1 MGSTIE
7 TVRSFSIATALLLL
21 ATLGTATP
29 AKAQAPA
36 KPKSGGILRVYN
48 TTQPPSASIH
58 EESTIATNMPFM
70 AVFNNLVRFDPEK
83 PRNSLATV
91 TPDLAESWAWDATNT
106 KLSFKLRPGVVWHDG
121 KPFTAKDVQCTWHRL
136 NGLDKENFF
145 RRNPRAI
152 WYENLKEVTIES
164 DVAVTF
170 HLTKRQPSFL
180 AMLASGL
187 SPVYPCHVSARDM
200 RTKPIGT
207 GPFKFV
213 EFKSNE
219 SIKLTKNG
227 D

>member
-83 PRNSLATV
+83 PRNSLAASRC
-91 TPDLAESWAWDATNT
+91 LN
-106 KLSFKLRPGVVWHDG
+106 R
-121 KPFTAKDVQCTWHRL
+121 HRL
-136 NGLDKENFF
+136 RKHRCRPDPQALFTVQ
-145 RRNPRAI
+145 R
-152 WYENLKEVTIES
+152 
-164 DVAVTF
+164 
-170 HLTKRQPSFL
+170 
-180 AMLASGL
+180 
-187 SPVYPCHVSARDM
+187 PV
-200 RTKPIGT
+200 
-207 GPFKFV
+207 
-213 EFKSNE
+213 
-219 SIKLTKNG
+219 
-227 D
+227 